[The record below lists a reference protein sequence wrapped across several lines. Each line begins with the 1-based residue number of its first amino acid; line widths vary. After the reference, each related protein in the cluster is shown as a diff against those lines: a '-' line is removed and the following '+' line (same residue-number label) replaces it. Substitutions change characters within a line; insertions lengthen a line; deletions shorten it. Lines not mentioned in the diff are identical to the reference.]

1 MTLGKIPILIQALDL
16 PDGSRVDQRVP
27 KKLLLENAA
36 TTAADKRLINDSIE
50 QMQWVAALKP
60 NTIGLAEY
68 NDDQRE
74 YLEIAVLAVS
84 LKDTVKISGLTRI
97 SELIHRAIPYPTL
110 LLLAYQGETV
120 ISLAHKRWSQADSS
134 KVVLDDV
141 PTSVALSNDLDAKEL
156 ITQDFLQSL
165 SLSQPHISLLALYDS
180 WIASVEA
187 LQAARLTGAY
197 HGKVTLEQISD
208 RRRALSDCVRLE
220 AEADRIKV
228 LAAKEKQIAR
238 QVELNASLKRIQTE
252 LAVARQKI

>member
-1 MTLGKIPILIQALDL
+1 MMSRVVIDALGL
-16 PDGSRVDQRVP
+16 PEGARVDQRIP
-27 KKLLLENAA
+27 KKLLLENGAP
-36 TTAADKRLINDSIE
+36 TASDKRLINDSID

-68 NDDQRE
+68 KNDQRE

-197 HGKVTLEQISD
+197 HSKSTPEQISD
-208 RRRALSDCVRLE
+208 RRRALSDCERLE
-220 AEADRIKV
+220 AEADRIKA